1 MFVCVFGVYSMSYL
15 DGRCRPGDGAVHLGT
30 GNHVGNCIKVVHLV
44 HSHGNRGGRK
54 SNRKQGMRH
63 HHEGQVQSYAKKK
76 ESWNNYIHLGLL
88 ITQIY

>member
-1 MFVCVFGVYSMSYL
+1 MCVLVSGVYSMSYL
-15 DGRCRPGDGAVHLGT
+15 DGRCRPGDGAVHLCT

-54 SNRKQGMRH
+54 SNRKQGMGH

-76 ESWNNYIHLGLL
+76 ESWNNHIHLGLF